1 MRTRPDQAMAFV
13 GNSKQWREWVWLYLS
28 NCIVTVVLQLGY
40 ILGLSTGLQGI
51 ACLALAMAMVS
62 QAGFLNL
69 IPALLTAWPMLC
81 WRHRN
86 WARLFAGIIFALLQ
100 IALLV
105 DIVIFRLFQRHFDSL
120 VWNVLTTKGAG
131 DSVRVDP
138 ASIMMATVVV
148 ILFIGC
154 SIGFAL
160 WVAPGLV
167 RRRLRFGLVLILF
180 ALLVERTCFAV
191 IDLRDNSTVQTVR
204 DTLPL
209 YQPLTIK
216 HLAKRFGYKRPPGE
230 IRVLGEGAK
239 SLHLPQ
245 HPLGLQPD

>member
-69 IPALLTAWPMLC
+69 IPALLTAWPLLC
-81 WRHRN
+81 WRNRTS
-86 WARLFAGIIFALLQ
+86 ARLVAGFIFALLQ
-100 IALLV
+100 VFVLA

-138 ASIMMATVVV
+138 ASMMAAAV
-148 ILFIGC
+148 IISVFIGA
-154 SIGFAL
+154 SLMFAL
-160 WVAPGLV
+160 WGSPRLV
-167 RRRLRFGLVLILF
+167 RRRWRWGLVIILI
-180 ALLVERTCFAV
+180 ALLGER
-191 IDLRDNSTVQTVR
+191 
-204 DTLPL
+204 
-209 YQPLTIK
+209 
-216 HLAKRFGYKRPPGE
+216 
-230 IRVLGEGAK
+230 
-239 SLHLPQ
+239 
-245 HPLGLQPD
+245 